1 MIASHGAETGI
12 RIRTRTYVF
21 VTMAIFAGLVGIAVW
36 NHVPPLARTRS
47 FVVTFS
53 ALRPGAQEPLMVAGE
68 RENSDFLY
76 IKCVTEQTIEFGY
89 DRWGAGGPVSAPI
102 PIQKGRP
109 HRVTIEFPSFV
120 NVPGN
125 FIAPEPSVRVWIDGR
140 EVFVCRA
147 QPPLRAPKD
156 LWIGRNPLGGST
168 CGPEFHGQITDLA
181 GRSLVGNFVAT
192 FSFLERLRSWSQ
204 HCWVPAVLLFVI
216 AAGCAAVAIRIASTF
231 SSSAAPNIAS
241 IGWGHAA
248 AIVTIALA
256 TGCFTWLVTGG
267 SGDLFYHD
275 GFGDF
280 YDHQAVSLV
289 RGRLDVPPDAIGIE
303 AFVSRGRYYGYFGLT
318 PALLRVPA
326 VLLGVG
332 FGELTRLS
340 MLLAYVACLIG
351 AYLIL
356 FEVRRILASAGSAL
370 GTVLFIANVALGSTI
385 LFLGSRAYVYHE
397 AILWGVAFAVW
408 SILYSLR
415 LLREPAGRWWI
426 GALLCGV
433 LSVHA
438 RPPTGLAALGMLG
451 VVALTGAFAHRGE
464 RRRCLA
470 IAVLSAFGVLSFNA
484 ISYAKFRTL
493 EGCPLRLN
501 VQYNAARLARI
512 DGKEFHLSNVPFA
525 TYTYFLAPNL
535 LIERRFPWVFLNVS
549 KPGAE
554 FRGAKVD
561 YADKTLALP
570 YAMTGLCVLAV
581 AGVAFA
587 MRHRPVRRAVA
598 VTWISAVP
606 MIIAMLMAVA
616 LAHRYTADFC
626 PFLMAAAA
634 FGVVA
639 FEACGRHVKV
649 AFGTVLVIA
658 TAWSIFL
665 NAAITLHYQGAVIW
679 GTPDETRARYQLW
692 QHRIDTWTRRDERT

>member
-1 MIASHGAETGI
+1 MIASHCAETAS
-12 RIRTRTYVF
+12 RPRTQTRVF
-21 VTMAIFAGLVGIAVW
+21 VTTAIFACLVCIGVV
-36 NHVPPLARTRS
+36 NYVPPLAPTQN
-47 FVVTFS
+47 FTVTFTE
-53 ALRPGAQEPLMVAGE
+53 LRPGARDPLIVAGE

-76 IKCVTEQTIEFGY
+76 VKCVTEESVAFGY

-102 PIQKGRP
+102 PVRKGHAYP
-109 HRVTIEFPSFV
+109 VTIEFPSFV
-120 NVPGN
+120 NVSGN
-125 FIAPEPSVRVWIDGR
+125 FIPPEHSVKVWIDGR
-140 EVFVCRA
+140 EVFACRM
-147 QPPLRAPKD
+147 QSPLRAPKD

-168 CGPEFHGQITDLA
+168 CGPGFHGQITDPA
-181 GRSLVGNFVAT
+181 GRDVLGNVAAR
-192 FSFLERLRSWSQ
+192 FSVFERLKSWSQ
-204 HCWVPAVLLFVI
+204 HCWIETILLFLLAV
-216 AAGCAAVAIRIASTF
+216 GCTAVAGRIGSTF
-231 SSSAAPNIAS
+231 SNSAARNIATVARR
-241 IGWGHAA
+241 HAP
-248 AIVTIALA
+248 AIITIALA
-256 TGCFTWLVTGG
+256 TGCFTWLITGG
-267 SGDLFYHD
+267 SGQLFYHD

-318 PALLRVPA
+318 PALLRIPA

-332 FGELTRLS
+332 FGELTRPS
-340 MLLAYVACLIG
+340 MLLAYVACLTG

-356 FEVRRILASAGSAL
+356 LEARRISASAGSVL
-370 GTVLFIANVALGSTI
+370 GAVLFIANVAVGSTI

-397 AILWGVAFAVW
+397 AILWGVGFAVW

-451 VVALTGAFAHRGE
+451 VVALAGALAHRGE

-470 IAVLSAFGVLSFNA
+470 IAVLAALGVLSFNA
-484 ISYAKFRTL
+484 ISYAKFKTL

-512 DGKEFHLSNVPFA
+512 DGKEFHVSNIPFA
-525 TYTYFLAPNL
+525 TYTYFVAPNL

-549 KPGAE
+549 KPDAE
-554 FRGAKVD
+554 FPGAKVD

-570 YAMTGLCVLAV
+570 YAMTGLCLLAA
-581 AGVAFA
+581 AGIGLA
-587 MRHRPVRRAVA
+587 MRHRPVLRTVA
-598 VTWISAVP
+598 VTWISVGP
-606 MIIAMLMAVA
+606 MIAAMLMAVA

-626 PFLMAAAA
+626 PFLVVAAA

-639 FEACGRHVKV
+639 FDAGVRRVKL
-649 AFGTVLVIA
+649 AFGTILVVA

-679 GTPDETRARYQLW
+679 GTPDETRARYQTW
-692 QHRIDTWTRRDERT
+692 QHRIDAWTHRGDET